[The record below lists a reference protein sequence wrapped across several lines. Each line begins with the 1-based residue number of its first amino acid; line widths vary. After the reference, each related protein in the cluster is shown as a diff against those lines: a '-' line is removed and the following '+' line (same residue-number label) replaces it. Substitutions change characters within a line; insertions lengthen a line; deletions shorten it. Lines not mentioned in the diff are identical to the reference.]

1 MNAPYPRPDRLERDQ
16 ARIIALMR
24 DHPFAAVITAVG
36 GRPVATQIPLIYDEE
51 PEPHGRLRGH
61 FAGNNPQA
69 EIIDGAE
76 VLALF
81 AGPHA
86 YVSPR
91 WWEENVR
98 GPTWDYVSV
107 QARGRASLRRDPA
120 FQNKMWSDLANLGEA
135 RRHDLAGD
143 RPWRFADAAPEYI
156 EDRRSKIVAFE
167 IEIAEL
173 VGISKLHADFADE
186 DAARVASKLEEGDP
200 TAQAVG
206 ARIRARLD
214 R

>member
-1 MNAPYPRPDRLERDQ
+1 MKAKYPHPVRIEADRE
-16 ARIIALMR
+16 RIIALMR
-24 DHPFAAVITAVG
+24 DHPFATVVTVAE
-36 GRPVATQIPLIYDEE
+36 GRPAATQIPLIYDEE
-51 PEPHGRLRGH
+51 PAPHGRLRGH
-61 FAGNNPQA
+61 FAGDNPQA
-69 EIIDGAE
+69 ETIDGAE
-76 VLALF
+76 VLVIF

-91 WWEENVR
+91 WRVENVR

-107 QARGRASLRRDPA
+107 QARGRAIARRDAA
-120 FQNKMWSDLANLGEA
+120 FQNKMWSDLANIGEA
-135 RRHDLAGD
+135 RRHDLAAD
-143 RPWRFADAAPEYI
+143 RPWRFADAAPDYI
-156 EDRRSKIVAFE
+156 EDRRSKIAAFE

-186 DAARVASKLEEGDP
+186 DAAKVAEKLEGGDAA
-200 TAQAVG
+200 AQAVG